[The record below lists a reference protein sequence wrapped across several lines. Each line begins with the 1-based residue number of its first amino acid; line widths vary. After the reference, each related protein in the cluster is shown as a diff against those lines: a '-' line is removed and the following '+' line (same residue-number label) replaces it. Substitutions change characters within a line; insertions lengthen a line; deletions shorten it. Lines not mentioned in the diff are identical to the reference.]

1 MKAYGKR
8 LAGFGLAT
16 LLLVAGCTGKEA
28 ASSPG
33 GQTDTSEGG
42 QKPVSFSFYGNY
54 DWMTT
59 APWAENPST
68 KWIQE
73 NKKVTITPIQS
84 GGSAVEKLNTMIVSD
99 DLPDVILTDRGADV
113 ERLANAG
120 QLVPLDDYYNKYP
133 NFKKYVG
140 DSALNLLRS
149 EDGKLYQIP
158 NWYTGGTFG
167 NGGWMINKKIYNELG
182 KPALETYDD
191 LYAYLVKVKE
201 KYPDVVPLEVGEKAA
216 GINLLY
222 GGMAENRVSKYISM
236 GGYPEGKELKSIYTD
251 PVFKETLLFAN
262 KLFRER
268 LITQDALT
276 QNMDAVKQKVNTGK
290 VAVMLESIITTYGE
304 EGNREVTAVDPDGG
318 YQIIWPLH
326 KAGVDKNKVWI
337 DGYDRL
343 GWNVSVITKK
353 AKDPEGIFAYYDWMT
368 GPEGQKLLF
377 FGPKGLYW
385 DEENEDGTPIPNE
398 LYKTGNLEE
407 RTDTMRKFEDFNWA
421 GNTSF
426 IDKAKLNIELLLP
439 ENKRSWST
447 IAQSQVTWKTALDIS
462 EFINVDPL
470 PDSQEGIISQR
481 LSDIY
486 TQAFAKMM
494 FAKDDNELLAL
505 FDKAASEADK
515 AGIDKLLKFRT
526 DRWQGNLE
534 KMKK

>member
-1 MKAYGKR
+1 
-8 LAGFGLAT
+8 
-16 LLLVAGCTGKEA
+16 
-28 ASSPG
+28 
-33 GQTDTSEGG
+33 
-42 QKPVSFSFYGNY
+42 
-54 DWMTT
+54 
-59 APWAENPST
+59 
-68 KWIQE
+68 
-73 NKKVTITPIQS
+73 
-84 GGSAVEKLNTMIVSD
+84 
-99 DLPDVILTDRGADV
+99 
-113 ERLANAG
+113 
-120 QLVPLDDYYNKYP
+120 
-133 NFKKYVG
+133 
-140 DSALNLLRS
+140 
-149 EDGKLYQIP
+149 
-158 NWYTGGTFG
+158 
-167 NGGWMINKKIYNELG
+167 
-182 KPALETYDD
+182 
-191 LYAYLVKVKE
+191 
-201 KYPDVVPLEVGEKAA
+201 
-216 GINLLY
+216 
-222 GGMAENRVSKYISM
+222 
-236 GGYPEGKELKSIYTD
+236 
-251 PVFKETLLFAN
+251 
-262 KLFRER
+262 
-268 LITQDALT
+268 
-276 QNMDAVKQKVNTGK
+276 
-290 VAVMLESIITTYGE
+290 MLESIITTYGE

-385 DEENEDGTPIPNE
+385 DEENEDGTPIPND
-398 LYKTGNLEE
+398 LYKTGNVEE

-494 FAKDDNELLAL
+494 FAKDDNELVAI